1 MFDSH
6 CHVTDIDQPDEAL
19 AGALAAGV
27 RSLLTVG
34 YDAASNAAVLKLRS
48 RFPSLPIALG
58 LHPWSAT
65 EEVGPVLRLIQQER
79 TVAVGEVG
87 LDLWKDPQLP
97 ALSRQVE
104 VLEPQL
110 DLALRLE
117 LPVTL
122 HSRRAAGELWAVVNN
137 FPHLRGAL
145 HAFSASIEQA
155 RPFLERG
162 FLFGIGG
169 GVTRS
174 RAERIRRLAR
184 WLPAEALLVE
194 TDAPAIGMDIVE
206 PPDVRPAHLR
216 RVVEVLAELRGQDF
230 AEIDRITDANA
241 VRLFGPRVAV
251 DLSQILA
258 SSEDPSRAP

>member
-1 MFDSH
+1 VFDSH
-6 CHVTDIDQPDEAL
+6 CHVTDIDQPDEVL

-34 YDAASNAAVLKLRS
+34 YDAASNAAVLELRG

-58 LHPWSAT
+58 LHPWCAA
-65 EEVGPVLRLIQQER
+65 EEVGPVLGLIQQER

-87 LDLWKDPQLP
+87 LDLWNDPKLP
-97 ALSRQVE
+97 VLARQVE

-110 DLALRLE
+110 DLAVRLE

-122 HSRRAAGELWAVVNN
+122 HSRKAAGELWAVMKN
-137 FPHLRGAL
+137 FPRLRGAL
-145 HAFSASIEQA
+145 HAFGGSIEQA
-155 RPFLERG
+155 RPLLERG

-174 RAERIRRLAR
+174 RAERIRRLAT

-206 PPDVRPAHLR
+206 PPAVRPAHLR
-216 RVVEVLAELRGQDF
+216 RVVEVLAELRGRDF
-230 AEIDRITDANA
+230 AEIERVTDSNA
-241 VRLFGPRVAV
+241 IRLFGPRVAI
-251 DLSQILA
+251 DLGQILG
-258 SSEDPSRAP
+258 E

>member
-1 MFDSH
+1 VFDSH
-6 CHVTDIDQPDEAL
+6 CHVTDIDQPDEVL

-34 YDAASNAAVLKLRS
+34 YDAASNAAVLELGG
-48 RFPSLPIALG
+48 RFPRLPIALG
-58 LHPWSAT
+58 LHPWCAA
-65 EEVGPVLRLIQQER
+65 EEVGPVLGLIQQER

-87 LDLWKDPQLP
+87 LDLWKDPKLP
-97 ALSRQVE
+97 VLARQVE

-110 DLALRLE
+110 DLAVRLE

-122 HSRRAAGELWAVVNN
+122 HSRKAVGELWAVVKN
-137 FPHLRGAL
+137 FPRLRGAL
-145 HAFSASIEQA
+145 HAFGGSIEQA
-155 RPFLERG
+155 RPLLERG

-174 RAERIRRLAR
+174 RAERIRRLAT

-206 PPDVRPAHLR
+206 PPAVRPAHLR

-230 AEIDRITDANA
+230 AEIDRVTDANA
-241 VRLFGPRVAV
+241 VRLFGSRAAV
-251 DLSQILA
+251 DLRQILG
-258 SSEDPSRAP
+258 R